1 MAEVKPGEV
10 NTETNA
16 GTESVNNDMIPKA
29 RLDEVIGQRN
39 NNQATIDELNAKIK
53 KFELSQES
61 AREEKLKANEQQ
73 DVIIT
78 ELKAK
83 LEKADA
89 KAGQWDTYQAD
100 RRQALTEKLPEN
112 VRYVADE
119 IQNLTSLEKFVEDQT
134 ANANANK
141 INSQRA
147 GVQPGGDFGGYS
159 SWEEYA
165 MKDPKGCSAAL
176 NGSNKII

>member
-61 AREEKLKANEQQ
+61 AREEK
-73 DVIIT
+73 
-78 ELKAK
+78 LKAK